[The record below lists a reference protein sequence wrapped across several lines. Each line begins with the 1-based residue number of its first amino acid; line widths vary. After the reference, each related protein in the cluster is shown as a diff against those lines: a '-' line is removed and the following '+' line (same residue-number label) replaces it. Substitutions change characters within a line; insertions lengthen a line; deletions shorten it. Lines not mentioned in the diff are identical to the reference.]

1 LQQRDLTTARK
12 FIDEADGAEP
22 NQTATVNLRGEIL
35 MEQKEFDEA
44 EAAFKKALKIDPKFR
59 QAQYNLAQIPFKK
72 KDYAKARDRFEAL
85 FAQTPGGD
93 KNQGA
98 QLLKFKIYMT
108 LLLEGR
114 DSRAQ
119 KMMEQF
125 QFTGDTPALYYAQAA
140 WEFKHNNPNKATD
153 WITSAKKIYSPAL
166 NGVFADAFYD
176 LGWMESAALAGSP
189 APASQAAA
197 VMSAQIEPSPAIE
210 PSPIPGA
217 SVASK
222 KPAAAPVIAGME
234 ATTSQASESPA
245 TISPAP
251 VTASRGLVAAG
262 TPARPEDVPARAVP
276 TLSPTVET
284 TVAEASPAES
294 VVTTTTAA
302 AAVERPAADQAGS
315 APPVV
320 AATPATVL
328 APARVGD
335 WSRPS
340 LSERLERWIDF
351 RSFLVVALVLTGIV
365 LLAWVIIPE
374 VRRRIGGIPVYRRIA
389 PVTGPVVVPSGHGA
403 AGEHTARTQ
412 LTGGPRQ
419 ISLQLKASEPSL
431 RRTVRPVGK
440 PQVSE
445 PISAPMPAVA
455 PVAAQTAVHRTAER
469 EFEFAPLG
477 ETMFESSVGPVLEQG
492 SAMPGDFMPESEVS
506 LPAAP
511 EIADSLPSAP
521 EIIEMPAPVEW
532 TPEISEPAPVVSE
545 QVIEPPM
552 EVAAAP
558 APIME
563 VEAAAA
569 PITEPEP
576 IGQGQPI
583 PYQMPVELVDQPVTE
598 IPQPRVEQ
606 EPPPLPAEIAI
617 DSPIAEIGALRQTVE
632 TAAFVP
638 EAVSTEPSIQ
648 STTPVTMP
656 EPVQIPTAPVI
667 RTPATGGAPQPAST
681 MLTAVQLTFSFEI
694 ASMQLTPT
702 FKMGALQLRPSS
714 KVVTMRLAPAQQP
727 QPAMNLQVTF
737 EISKIQPSGGGLGTV
752 RLTPSQQQRP
762 TVSGSPSFTVAGL
775 QLVSNFE
782 AAPVQLTPSQQAA
795 VLVTGSFQIATV
807 EFSPSFEIASIV
819 LNAASKQVSVQLP
832 GAVSAEGAPLFDIA
846 NLQLGASGDVGMMQ
860 LNLLGHGPRRA

>member
-1 LQQRDLTTARK
+1 
-12 FIDEADGAEP
+12 
-22 NQTATVNLRGEIL
+22 
-35 MEQKEFDEA
+35 
-44 EAAFKKALKIDPKFR
+44 
-59 QAQYNLAQIPFKK
+59 
-72 KDYAKARDRFEAL
+72 
-85 FAQTPGGD
+85 
-93 KNQGA
+93 
-98 QLLKFKIYMT
+98 MT
-108 LLLEGR
+108 LLLEGKE
-114 DSRAQ
+114 SRAQ

-262 TPARPEDVPARAVP
+262 TPARPEDVPARGVP

-302 AAVERPAADQAGS
+302 AETEKPAVAQAAS
-315 APPVV
+315 VPPVV

-340 LSERLERWIDF
+340 LSDRLERWIDF

-389 PVTGPVVVPSGHGA
+389 PVTGPVVVPSSHGV

-419 ISLQLKASEPSL
+419 ISVQLKASEPSL

-455 PVAAQTAVHRTAER
+455 PVAAQTAVHRTTER
-469 EFEFAPLG
+469 EFELAPLG
-477 ETMFESSVGPVLEQG
+477 ETMFESSVGPVLQQG
-492 SAMPGDFMPESEVS
+492 STMPVDFMPENKIS
-506 LPAAP
+506 LPSEP
-511 EIADSLPSAP
+511 EIVDSLPSEPEIVDSLPSAP
-521 EIIEMPAPVEW
+521 EIVEIPAPVEW
-532 TPEISEPAPVVSE
+532 TPEILEPAPVVSE

-552 EVAAAP
+552 EIETAP
-558 APIME
+558 APVVEAPME
-563 VEAAAA
+563 IAAAAA
-569 PITEPEP
+569 PLTEPEP
-576 IGQGQPI
+576 IG
-583 PYQMPVELVDQPVTE
+583 
-598 IPQPRVEQ
+598 
-606 EPPPLPAEIAI
+606 
-617 DSPIAEIGALRQTVE
+617 
-632 TAAFVP
+632 
-638 EAVSTEPSIQ
+638 
-648 STTPVTMP
+648 
-656 EPVQIPTAPVI
+656 
-667 RTPATGGAPQPAST
+667 
-681 MLTAVQLTFSFEI
+681 
-694 ASMQLTPT
+694 
-702 FKMGALQLRPSS
+702 
-714 KVVTMRLAPAQQP
+714 
-727 QPAMNLQVTF
+727 
-737 EISKIQPSGGGLGTV
+737 
-752 RLTPSQQQRP
+752 
-762 TVSGSPSFTVAGL
+762 
-775 QLVSNFE
+775 
-782 AAPVQLTPSQQAA
+782 
-795 VLVTGSFQIATV
+795 
-807 EFSPSFEIASIV
+807 
-819 LNAASKQVSVQLP
+819 
-832 GAVSAEGAPLFDIA
+832 
-846 NLQLGASGDVGMMQ
+846 
-860 LNLLGHGPRRA
+860 